1 MNTER
6 KCNICGKD
14 MDFWDRQQ
22 RFDME
27 VDVGYG
33 SVHDG
38 ESVEL
43 HICCDCFDKLL
54 ARCVVSPV
62 VKEWMK

>member
-22 RFDME
+22 RFDMN

-33 SVHDG
+33 SIHDG

-54 ARCVVSPV
+54 DRCVVSPV